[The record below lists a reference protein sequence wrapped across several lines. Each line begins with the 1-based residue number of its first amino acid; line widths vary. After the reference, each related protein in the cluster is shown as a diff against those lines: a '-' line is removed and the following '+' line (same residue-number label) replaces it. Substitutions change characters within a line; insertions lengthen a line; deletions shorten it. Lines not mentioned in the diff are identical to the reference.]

1 MEVTKHGKT
10 IQKKLTRQFA
20 CKQCGCVFKCEEDE
34 YYKKPQTEYG
44 LNSAT
49 YSCTKKYI
57 TCCPECHKIVEDEEY
72 DSAITSKC
80 VNTTPTGTMEFA
92 LFENT

>member
-1 MEVTKHGKT
+1 MEIIKHGKT
-10 IQKKLTRQFA
+10 RQQRPTRQFT

-44 LNSAT
+44 LSSAT

-72 DSAITSKC
+72 DSTITTKYIN
-80 VNTTPTGTMEFA
+80 VTPNGTMEA
-92 LFENT
+92 K